1 MAVSFLITFRE
12 TLEMALIVGIVL
24 AYLRRSEAPYIF
36 HRSVWVGVFTAI
48 IASTALAA
56 LFERVLGGFEGRM
69 EAIVEGGLMFV
80 AAALLTWMIHWM
92 SKQRRIRS
100 RLEQKVQRHQ
110 HEKALWGLFL
120 LVFASVLR
128 EGIETIIFL
137 SAAASAGHADLFGA
151 MFGITLALLIGFL
164 FFAGAHRMQLK
175 WFFRTTSS
183 LLILFAAGLISH
195 GVHELQE
202 AQVLTVLTAQAWDI
216 NHIVS
221 DTSAVG
227 SVLKGLFGY
236 NADPSFLEV
245 IAYSAFLTAMG
256 ALFFAPRGKLSPPS
270 ST

>member
-36 HRSVWVGVFTAI
+36 HRSVWMGVFTAI
-48 IASTALAA
+48 IASTTLAWF
-56 LFERVLGGFEGRM
+56 FERVLGGFAGRM
-69 EAIVEGGLMFV
+69 EEIIEGGLMFV

-92 SKQRRIRS
+92 SKQGRIRQK
-100 RLEQKVQRHQ
+100 LEQKVQRYQ
-110 HEKALWGLFL
+110 ENSALFGLFL

-128 EGIETIIFL
+128 EGVETIIFL
-137 SAAASAGHADLFGA
+137 NAAASAGHADLFGA
-151 MFGITLALLIGFL
+151 MFGIIIALLIGFL
-164 FFAGAHRMQLK
+164 FFAGAHRMGLR

-183 LLILFAAGLISH
+183 LLILFAAGLIGH

-202 AQVLTVLTAQAWDI
+202 VHVFPFLTAEAWNI
-216 NHIVS
+216 NHILS

-236 NADPSFLEV
+236 NADPTILEAL
-245 IAYSAFLTAMG
+245 AYAAFLSVMG
-256 ALFFAPRGKLSPPS
+256 IVFLVPRRRFSLPS
-270 ST
+270 SS